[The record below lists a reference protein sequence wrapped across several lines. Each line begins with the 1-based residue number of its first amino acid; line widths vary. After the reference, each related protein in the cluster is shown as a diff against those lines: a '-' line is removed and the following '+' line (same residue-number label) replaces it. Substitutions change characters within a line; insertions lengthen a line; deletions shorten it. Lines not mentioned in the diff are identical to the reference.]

1 MRRGKLELFRKINNE
16 RNFWKIKEQE
26 SQRKNKRV
34 LKFFFFSIEK
44 TKLDT
49 SLFMPISYFVCVSFD
64 IFIHL
69 VICIMILLFLTKIYL
84 KSYNVWIYYRTD
96 LS

>member
-64 IFIHL
+64 IFIHSFSD
-69 VICIMILLFLTKIYL
+69 IYYDTSFLTKIYL
-84 KSYNVWIYYRTD
+84 KLYNV
-96 LS
+96 

>member
-1 MRRGKLELFRKINNE
+1 MRGTFGRLKNKKVKG
-16 RNFWKIKEQE
+16 KIKEF
-26 SQRKNKRV
+26 SR
-34 LKFFFFSIEK
+34 FFFFSIEK
-44 TKLDT
+44 TKLHT

-69 VICIMILLFLTKIYL
+69 VKCIMIFLFLTKIYL
-84 KSYNVWIYYRTD
+84 KSYNVWIPYRTD